1 MPLDT
6 YSHAMLN
13 EPGDDL
19 EALRRSVAALY
30 EPAQRRPRGY
40 LGGYPA
46 AEAEEENPHG
56 QRALRK
62 VEDTGLEPVTSTLPG

>member
-1 MPLDT
+1 MRATSCPLDT
-6 YSHAMLN
+6 YSRDAER

-19 EALRRSVAALY
+19 EALRRSVAATL

-62 VEDTGLEPVTSTLPG
+62 VEDTGSNR